1 MREFRFDQ
9 LKSTDEQWIRYIHEF
24 DKDHYLII
32 CCTYDQAKA
41 FSKVHCIEMDLSFK
55 MVQGKTNVFSIAGWD
70 DQVKRMFSICFTYQ
84 IHLISLLGTDVYCYA
99 FINLETRESY
109 AIMFHHI
116 FRVLGEVA
124 RCPVQF
130 PYIHRTQQGI
140 RTVTV
145 DMCKKQAPGKILKI
159 YIYYI
164 SV

>member
-70 DQVKRMFSICFTYQ
+70 DQVKRMFSICFTYNKF
-84 IHLISLLGTDVYCYA
+84 IRHRCLLLCVY
-99 FINLETRESY
+99 
-109 AIMFHHI
+109 
-116 FRVLGEVA
+116 
-124 RCPVQF
+124 
-130 PYIHRTQQGI
+130 
-140 RTVTV
+140 
-145 DMCKKQAPGKILKI
+145 
-159 YIYYI
+159 
-164 SV
+164 